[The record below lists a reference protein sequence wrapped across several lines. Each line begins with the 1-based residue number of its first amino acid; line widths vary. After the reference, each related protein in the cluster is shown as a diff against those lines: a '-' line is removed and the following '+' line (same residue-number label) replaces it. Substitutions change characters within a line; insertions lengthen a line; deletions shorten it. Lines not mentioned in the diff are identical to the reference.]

1 MLKLARKFRDSF
13 HINWSCNEYSDW
25 GFESFPSYPI
35 PNIRI
40 HIFYGISTSW
50 SKFLLDLGSD
60 SNLSTWISNIFLDLD
75 SFIIL
80 LIDSFHLY
88 HTVQMLDLSL
98 MFDCNGCLLSTQFPL
113 CSGVTSS
120 GCCREKWSASCIQ
133 MSSAEVTRQ
142 IPRTAASSSAPQLG
156 HQYCDKTSLKR
167 LRLRN
172 LPDQFAFWVLLRASG
187 SFWILT
193 ELFKWLVLSH
203 FQDIAY

>member
-1 MLKLARKFRDSF
+1 MIVFTSTGVVMNIRIEDLNLFPPVQFQQIFGFIFFQNLVFLIQILVIYVFGIR
-13 HINWSCNEYSDW
+13 
-25 GFESFPSYPI
+25 FESFY
-35 PNIRI
+35 
-40 HIFYGISTSW
+40 
-50 SKFLLDLGSD
+50 L
-60 SNLSTWISNIFLDLD
+60 NLKYLSDLD
-75 SFIIL
+75 SFIIPS
-80 LIDSFHLY
+80 IDSFHLY

-120 GCCREKWSASCIQ
+120 GRFREKWSASCIQ

>member
-1 MLKLARKFRDSF
+1 MNIRIEDLNLFPPVQFQQIFGFIFFQNLVFLIQILVIYVFGIR
-13 HINWSCNEYSDW
+13 
-25 GFESFPSYPI
+25 FESFY
-35 PNIRI
+35 
-40 HIFYGISTSW
+40 
-50 SKFLLDLGSD
+50 L
-60 SNLSTWISNIFLDLD
+60 NLKYLSDLD
-75 SFIIL
+75 SFIIPS
-80 LIDSFHLY
+80 IDSFHLY

-120 GCCREKWSASCIQ
+120 GRFREKWSASCIQ

>member
-25 GFESFPSYPI
+25 GFESLVIYVFG
-35 PNIRI
+35 IRFES
-40 HIFYGISTSW
+40 FY
-50 SKFLLDLGSD
+50 L
-60 SNLSTWISNIFLDLD
+60 NLKYLSDLD
-75 SFIIL
+75 SFIIPS
-80 LIDSFHLY
+80 IDSFHLY

-98 MFDCNGCLLSTQFPL
+98 MLDCNGCLLSTQFPL